1 MGKNIKLK
9 SNAASLLGKLGGR
22 AVLKKY
28 GKEYF
33 TKLVQKRWKKAK
45 SKKNFA

>member
-1 MGKNIKLK
+1 MKQKPTIHQ
-9 SNAASLLGKLGGR
+9 LGGR

-33 TKLVQKRWKKAK
+33 KALVQKRWEKERAKKAQE
-45 SKKNFA
+45 SV